1 MKQDSIQTGLCN
13 EEKNMADSGGLKKE
27 RPADKSG
34 GYGTETQITSYEYHG
49 TSDFSVFIY
58 WLLSFAV
65 CEQQAK
71 CTEVLRT
78 DAGSD
83 EGADYGR

>member
-1 MKQDSIQTGLCN
+1 
-13 EEKNMADSGGLKKE
+13 MADSGRIEKKE

-34 GYGTETQITSYEYHG
+34 RYGTETQITPYEYHG

-65 CEQQAK
+65 REQRAK
-71 CTEVLRT
+71 CAEVLRA
-78 DAGSD
+78 DAGSN
-83 EGADYGR
+83 EGTDYGK

>member
-13 EEKNMADSGGLKKE
+13 EEKNMADSGRIEKKKD
-27 RPADKSG
+27 RQ
-34 GYGTETQITSYEYHG
+34 TNQITSYEYHG

>member
-13 EEKNMADSGGLKKE
+13 EE